1 MRADK
6 GRLGCGTS
14 SRIRIIIM
22 LQHYNELARLL
33 EKEEQVLEQ
42 VAGFYQGL
50 ADSLQAG
57 QLPALTELFAGGA
70 RARDDLQKIT
80 SAKKALLV
88 EIKVD
93 ALHQLL
99 ASEYPSK
106 IRRLVGLKGSAITA
120 LRRKIAASG
129 IAITQSLGVLQVVN
143 QRFCDFFQQLL
154 PATISYH
161 GQGAMVDHGNL
172 YSGVTLNSMV

>member
-1 MRADK
+1 
-6 GRLGCGTS
+6 
-14 SRIRIIIM
+14 M
-22 LQHYNELARLL
+22 LQHYNELAKLL

-50 ADSLQAG
+50 AASLQAG
-57 QLPALTELFAGGA
+57 QLPALAELFADGA
-70 RARDDLQKIT
+70 QARDNLQKIT
-80 SAKKALLV
+80 SAKKALLA

-99 ASEYPSK
+99 ASECPSK
-106 IRRLVGLKGSAITA
+106 IRRLVGLKGAAIAA
-120 LRRKIAASG
+120 LRRQIFASG
-129 IAITQSLGVLQVVN
+129 IAISQSLEVLQVVN

-154 PATISYH
+154 PATICYH
-161 GQGAMVDHGNL
+161 GQGAMADRGNL